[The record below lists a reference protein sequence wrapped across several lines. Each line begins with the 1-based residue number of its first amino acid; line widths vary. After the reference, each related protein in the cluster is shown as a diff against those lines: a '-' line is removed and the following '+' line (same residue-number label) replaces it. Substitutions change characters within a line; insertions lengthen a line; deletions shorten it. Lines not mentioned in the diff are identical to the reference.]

1 MNKEWQTYEE
11 VATYLLNQI
20 AEEFNLSRFE
30 GKQKVIG
37 KRSGTEWEIDAK
49 GIKESDEMFIIVE
62 CRRYTKSKQTQ
73 EKIGALAYRIMD
85 TEAAGCIIVSPLGL
99 QEGAEKVA
107 KAEKIHSVILNK
119 NCTTKNYIL
128 EFLNK
133 IRIGFSDK
141 VEISDSLS
149 ITIFENG
156 KEVKYDP
163 YNELKLLE
171 KNPH

>member
-73 EKIGALAYRIMD
+73 EKIGALAYRIID
-85 TEAAGCIIVSPLGL
+85 IIGNK
-99 QEGAEKVA
+99 E
-107 KAEKIHSVILNK
+107 SV
-119 NCTTKNYIL
+119 
-128 EFLNK
+128 
-133 IRIGFSDK
+133 
-141 VEISDSLS
+141 
-149 ITIFENG
+149 
-156 KEVKYDP
+156 P
-163 YNELKLLE
+163 
-171 KNPH
+171 